1 MSAFKALPIVL
12 LLSLCPHAAATLRVL
27 ATNKTC
33 PAVKLLLE
41 EISQVPFPEDWTIV
55 LACTRLD
62 WEKLQRTGDAQ
73 AARRA
78 FSNLEGKITV
88 LNGAIF
94 YHANVGRPVHR
105 VLLHEAGHIHCR
117 CSDEDQAER
126 WALQYERIKR
136 MPALAAAPEIGSSIG
151 KKPD

>member
-33 PAVKLLLE
+33 PAVNLLMA

-73 AARRA
+73 AAQRA

-88 LNGAIF
+88 VNGAIF
-94 YHANVGRPVHR
+94 YKDDVGRPVHR
-105 VLLHEAGHIHCR
+105 VLLHETGHIHCR
-117 CSDEDQAER
+117 CGNEDQAER
-126 WALQYERIKR
+126 WALEYERIKR
-136 MPALAAAPEIGSSIG
+136 MPAVAAAQELGGSMG